1 MPLSVQDRI
10 ARDRAAPR
18 IVALHHALTALRSVA
33 GFLQSGAHP
42 DDEMSGMLAALRFR
56 DGLSL
61 AYVCSTRGD
70 GGQNDIGAET
80 GADLAALRTAEMERA
95 ADVLDMRLWW
105 LSPGPDDPVRDFGF
119 SKSGKDTLA
128 RWGHARTRDRFVDV
142 IRRERPDILCPTF
155 LDVPGQHGHHRAMTE
170 LAHEVFDAAA
180 DPSYPSDLPPWAVA
194 KLYLPAFGGGGSAYD
209 DEVPPP
215 PATVTL
221 RARDRDLVTGWPWAR
236 IGQQSRAFHRTQGMG
251 TWVSPGAE
259 RDYPL
264 HLAASRVGADRN
276 HIADN
281 LPGTL
286 ADIGLPDA
294 AGAVAAALAAF
305 PDAAAVAQAAARAL
319 GHLRDKADVVAP
331 EHRHRVSR
339 AEAHLSRV
347 LFLAAGVEAR
357 ARLVPDVLLPGQA
370 ARLETEFHAGSAHAL
385 RLAPALPPGWS
396 EEDGQIAPDPAAPLF
411 DPWPETWDPDAP
423 PLPALDVAFSVD
435 GVVAAVRLPFE
446 VPPLV
451 SAPVAARLDPDAAV
465 LNLARPAPVTVRLS
479 DIRPAGA
486 SATFDLPLGWVQAWD
501 GPAVRISTPADI
513 SPGLIEV
520 PLRLDGDSAAT
531 ERRLTYP
538 HIDPRLRATP
548 AVLRLSALSVQVP
561 DARIGYV
568 GSGNDRAG
576 SWLAE
581 LGVDVRTIDDAAL
594 ADPGL
599 FAMFDT
605 LLVGVFAFRFRPGLA
620 ALSPAIRAW
629 VEGGGTL
636 VTLYHRPWDTWDPDT
651 TPPRRLEIGQPS
663 LRWRVTDATAPVTHL
678 APDHPVLTGPNPI
691 GPDTWDGW
699 VKERGL
705 YFARTWDPAY
715 VPLVEMADP
724 GEAPHRG
731 ALLSAEIGRGR
742 HSHVAL
748 GLHTQMDALTT
759 GAFRLMANLV
769 APRR

>member
-1 MPLSVQDRI
+1 MPLTAQDRI

-18 IVALHHALTALRSVA
+18 IVALHQALTALRSVA

-42 DDEMSGMLAALRFR
+42 DDEMSAMLAALRYR

-61 AYVCSTRGD
+61 AYVCATRGD
-70 GGQNDIGAET
+70 GGQNDIGAEA

-95 ADVLDMRLWW
+95 AGVLDMRLWW

-128 RWGHARTRDRFVDV
+128 RWGRARTRDRFVEV

-170 LAHEVFDAAA
+170 LAHEVFEAAA
-180 DPSYPSDLPPWAVA
+180 DPAYPSDLPPWAIA

-215 PATVTL
+215 PETVTVA
-221 RARDRDLVTGWPWAR
+221 ARDRDPVTGWPWAR

-251 TWVSPGAE
+251 AWVPPGAE

-264 HLAASRVGADRN
+264 HLAASRVGADRT
-276 HIADN
+276 HIGDN

-286 ADIGLPDA
+286 ADIGLPEA
-294 AGAVAAALAAF
+294 AGAVSAALVAF
-305 PDAAAVAQAAARAL
+305 PDASAVARAAVRAL
-319 GHLRDKADVVAP
+319 ALLGDKADTVAP
-331 EHRHRVSR
+331 ENRHRVAR
-339 AEAHLSRV
+339 AEAQLSRV

-357 ARLVPDVLLPGQA
+357 ARLVPDILLPGKTA
-370 ARLETEFHAGSAHAL
+370 TLETESDPGSAADL
-385 RLAPALPPGWS
+385 RLTPALPPGWAAQ
-396 EEDGQIAPDPAAPLF
+396 DGQVTPGPDVAPS
-411 DPWPETWDPDAP
+411 DPWPASWDPLAP
-423 PLPALDVAFSVD
+423 PLPALDVEFSVE
-435 GVVAAVRLPFE
+435 GVAVQVRLPLE
-446 VPPLV
+446 VSPLV
-451 SAPVAARLDPDAAV
+451 AAPVAARLDPAAAV
-465 LNLARPAPVTVRLS
+465 LNLMQPTPLAVRLS

-486 SATFDLPLGWVQAWD
+486 APAFDLPPGWTQVWD
-501 GPAVRISTPADI
+501 GPAARIEVPADL

-520 PLRLDGDSAAT
+520 PFRLGGSPAVT
-531 ERRLTYP
+531 ERRLAYP
-538 HIDPRLRATP
+538 HTDPRLRTVP
-548 AVLRLSALSVQVP
+548 AILRLRALSVQVP
-561 DARIGYV
+561 EARIGYV

-576 SWLAE
+576 DWLAA
-581 LGVDVRTIDDAAL
+581 LGADVCDLDDAAL
-594 ADPGL
+594 SDPGL
-599 FAMFDT
+599 FGMFDT

-620 ALSPAIRAW
+620 ALAPAIRTW

-636 VTLYHRPWDTWDPDT
+636 VTLYHRPWDAWDPDT

-663 LRWRVTDATAPVTHL
+663 LRWRVTDAAAQVTHL
-678 APDHPVLTGPNPI
+678 APDHPLLNGPNMI
-691 GPDTWDGW
+691 GPDDWAGW

-705 YFARTWDPAY
+705 YFAKAWDPAY
-715 VPLVEMADP
+715 VALVEMADP
-724 GEAPHRG
+724 DEAPHRG
-731 ALLSAEIGRGR
+731 ALLSGEIGRGR

-748 GLHTQMDALTT
+748 GLHAQMDALTP

-769 APRR
+769 TPRR